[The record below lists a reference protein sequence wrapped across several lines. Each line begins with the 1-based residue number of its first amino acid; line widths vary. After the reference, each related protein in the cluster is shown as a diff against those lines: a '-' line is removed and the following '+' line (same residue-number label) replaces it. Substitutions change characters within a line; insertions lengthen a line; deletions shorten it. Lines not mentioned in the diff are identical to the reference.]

1 MKSPFPGMDPLIE
14 ASGLWGDF
22 HDNLIADLARE
33 LAERV
38 PDRYLVRLN
47 ARSYLVIGSEEARKV
62 PMLPD
67 VSIKRAQ
74 NREEGPEKL
83 HSGLKSGGTT
93 MVQSPAVMY
102 APLEIEEHET
112 FIEIYDTFPERRLVT
127 GIEVLSPSNKRPS
140 TAGWDEY
147 WRKRRAFLNGTANFV
162 EIDLLRG
169 GTRMPMQGAWPDS
182 PYYILVSRSEESPRC
197 SVWPAH
203 ALKPLPRIPIPLE
216 RSDADVEVDLQPIV
230 DAIYDRARYAVD
242 IDYQKSWSH
251 VFAKEESELLESK
264 P

>member
-1 MKSPFPGMDPLIE
+1 MDPLIE

-47 ARSYLVIGSEEARKV
+47 ARSYLSIGSDEARKF

-67 VSIKRAQ
+67 VSIKREQDRPDAA
-74 NREEGPEKL
+74 EKPQ
-83 HSGLKSGGTT
+83 SGSKSGGTAT
-93 MVQSPAVMY
+93 LQAPVVMY
-102 APLEIEEHET
+102 APLEMEERES
-112 FIEIYDTFPERRLVT
+112 FIEIYDTLPERRLVT
-127 GIEVLSPSNKRPS
+127 GVEVLSPSNKRPS

-147 WRKRRAFLNGTANFV
+147 WRKRRAFLNGAANFV

-169 GTRMPMQGAWPDS
+169 GTRMPMQRAWPDS
-182 PYYILVSRSEESPRC
+182 PYYILVSRREEAPRC

-216 RSDADVEVDLQPIV
+216 KSDADVEVELQSIV
-230 DAIYDRARYAVD
+230 DAIFERARYAVD
-242 IDYQKSWSH
+242 IDYDKAPSL
-251 VFAKEESELLESK
+251 ALIPEELELLESK
-264 P
+264 R